1 MTQERIFF
9 ITVIDTLESIYNG
22 MRRAGEAIVAP
33 LRSGNGPN
41 KFRLSAVDTATTTHD
56 GDDGWAKRPP
66 ATVACPRCENDI
78 LQHNAYDDI
87 DCPRC
92 VASFDADEF
101 SELELRGLTCPVC
114 RDDMH
119 LTLLNGQLVIP
130 VDITGSLNIHTTDL
144 LLKLNVLG

>member
-114 RDDMH
+114 RDDMVH
-119 LTLLNGQLVIP
+119 GQRHP
-130 VDITGSLNIHTTDL
+130 EAFDIVEWATCNSCRYHWEFKHSYD
-144 LLKLNVLG
+144 